1 MKHMFSAMKLE
12 PELSVKNV
20 QILFN
25 FKCNGRAL
33 SSTPTL
39 SAGKIQ
45 AVNYFLSPRI
55 RSNPNSKPENCFF
68 VSWCLLSRIKELQL
82 CDLKC
87 RKISKSG
94 LLLNFPQSIAINCTE
109 SENQSIYCKCTFC
122 TSFLFQRAKIHH
134 DLKQK
139 KFPPCNQ
146 CPCNYFTIS
155 KPYHLHRLCLQQQQ
169 R

>member
-1 MKHMFSAMKLE
+1 MAEPYLLHQHCLQERYKLSITFCPLE
-12 PELSVKNV
+12 SDLILILSQKTV
-20 QILFN
+20 
-25 FKCNGRAL
+25 
-33 SSTPTL
+33 
-39 SAGKIQ
+39 
-45 AVNYFLSPRI
+45 
-55 RSNPNSKPENCFF
+55 FF